1 MAQYEGEIIPIAAG
15 PGSGG
20 ESRRVY
26 TGPVIPTGEPSRP
39 PEQDF
44 TERAISRAGM
54 GALGGA
60 IAPEFLRVGGG
71 IVGAFPHPIAKSIGS
86 GMQAAATALKPLSQ
100 RLFSAATGGAAG
112 VVGEAVE
119 TGVSAAG
126 YPKIG
131 VVAGLGSEFIT
142 QAGPGAALAAVRAI
156 PGGGSLKTKIAKDLL
171 EEVGITRESL
181 SEAQQKIFDKEIEIL
196 RGKLEQGLPQRGLF
210 GALQSAVNN
219 IQAEAARKTSLMEA
233 LFSRSPG
240 ISSAR
245 LNQRAAEISKIG
257 NTNKELSEVA
267 GDIRSDIVARF
278 SEQGLAQNAAYKAQK
293 KIVDDIVAEKEKA
306 GVFVE
311 SLREYKEIVKN
322 LDQKLLMNKIG
333 LYEQTR
339 KVSVPTLV
347 NNLKNIREALVSK
360 SIPFGDSTNPANIAI
375 YNDLYNKKLKVRAT
389 KDLSTGVTTF
399 YRVYPTAYEAI
410 DALRRKLGDAAWK
423 EGVEGFESLSR
434 EEARNFYSA
443 LDNLQSKYVG
453 TAFDKLQ
460 EGYSLA
466 AQLLDKYKGGVGAK
480 ATGLDK
486 FDPAQ
491 FAKTDKSLVTTFF
504 GSKNGVEQL
513 VRLTGNQTLVEQAAS
528 DYAARSLA
536 DLKSADQMRKWVAKN
551 SDLLSS
557 PYLAGLKDKINS
569 SITNVAN
576 IERKSAKTLNVGESA
591 RKQAGE
597 ISRDAEKTVKT
608 ILGDVSP
615 QARVRDII
623 LGGKKSEW
631 DQIAPILAASPE
643 GRQAL
648 SDSLN
653 QVLADAAKTG
663 RKSLPL
669 MFRDDIAPFVE
680 PLIGPEKVK
689 QLQLQLNKLAG
700 RLTPEKIT
708 TGQKA
713 LSAAIATS
721 FGAASKI
728 YTNE

>member
-1 MAQYEGEIIPIAAG
+1 MALYEGEIIPIAAG
-15 PGSGG
+15 PRPGG
-20 ESRRVY
+20 EPRPEY
-26 TGPVIPTGEPSRP
+26 TGRVIHTEEPGRP

-60 IAPEFLRVGGG
+60 TAPEVLRGGG
-71 IVGAFPHPIAKSIGS
+71 RIVQAFPHPIAKLIGG
-86 GMQAAATALKPLSQ
+86 GMQAAGTALKPLSK
-100 RLFSAATGGAAG
+100 RWFPAALGGAGGVAG
-112 VVGEAVE
+112 ETVE

-131 VVAGLGSEFIT
+131 VGLGLGAEFAT
-142 QAGPGAALAAVRAI
+142 QAVPGAALSAVRTI
-156 PGGGSLKTKIAKDLL
+156 PGAKIAKDLL
-171 EEVGITRESL
+171 EGVGITRESL
-181 SEAQQKIFDKEIEIL
+181 SEAQRKIFDKEIEIL

-219 IQAEAARKTSLMEA
+219 IQAEAAKKTSLMEA
-233 LFSRSPG
+233 IFSRSPG

-245 LNQRAAEISKIG
+245 LNRRAAEISKIG
-257 NTNKELSEVA
+257 NTDRELTDVA
-267 GDIRSDIVARF
+267 GDIREKIVARF
-278 SEQGLAQNAAYKAQK
+278 SERGLARDNAYQAQK
-293 KIVDDIVAEKEKA
+293 DIVNHIVAEKEKA

-311 SLREYKEIVKN
+311 GLPEYKEIVKN

-347 NNLKNIREALVSK
+347 NNLKNIREALVRK
-360 SIPFGDSTNPANIAI
+360 SIPFGDSTNPKHIET
-375 YNDLYNKKLKVRAT
+375 YNDLKIKKLPVN
-389 KDLSTGVTTF
+389 DIEDPFTGVITF

-410 DALRRKLGDAAWK
+410 DALRKKLGDAAWK

-434 EEARNFYSA
+434 EEARNFYRA

-453 TAFDKLQ
+453 KAFDDLQ

-466 AQLLDKYKGGVGAK
+466 SQLLDKYKGGVGAK

-486 FDPAQ
+486 IDPNQ

-513 VRLTGNQTLVEQAAS
+513 VRLTGDPTLVEKAAS

-536 DLKSADQMRKWVAKN
+536 DLKSADQMRKWVARN

-557 PYLAGLKDKINS
+557 PYLGGLKDKINS

-576 IERKSAKTLNVGESA
+576 IERKSAKTLEVGESA
-591 RKQAGE
+591 RKQVGE

-700 RLTPEKIT
+700 RITPEKIT